1 MQVSKLGNDLAV
13 VLPKSVVESYGL
25 REGDDVE
32 VEIRSSGAT
41 PLPEADC
48 GTREE
53 ALQRLREARR
63 SLADEPAS
71 ERHQRRDAALKVF
84 DELSRPLPEG
94 FRFDREEANAR

>member
-48 GTREE
+48 GTRE
-53 ALQRLREARR
+53 ARR